1 MAELVGSNTTD
12 LRFSLTPERV
22 DATQRQTFLDNFGA
36 TGFAN
41 SKTTMENVAGSP
53 TVMDE
58 VSTSSTAMDA
68 VSTSST
74 AMDAVSTSSTAMD
87 AVSASQTARDAI
99 GTDGVGYDAVASVA
113 MAIGKYAA
121 GIAGLTPTNYADID
135 AVASDAN
142 AMDAVS
148 TSSTAMDAV
157 SASSTAMDAV
167 MASLT
172 ARSLLLQS
180 QFAAGSVWKDTN
192 ASQRI
197 WEQGE
202 TFDVVSNEIDFFF
215 EDEFSNS
222 EIDFHIA
229 FNGSTNKDR
238 EEGFRLELDFDEIDQ
253 LSIDTKYVGDER
265 QGANF
270 LAIKADQNV
279 LFETDT
285 NHGQITRNLD
295 TSGVTGTKNLRL
307 IYEQKGNINDT
318 FDMYFGII
326 TGE

>member
-68 VSTSST
+68 VS
-74 AMDAVSTSSTAMD
+74 
-87 AVSASQTARDAI
+87 ASQTARDAI

-121 GIAGLTPTNYADID
+121 GIAGLTPTNYADIN

-142 AMDAVS
+142 AMDAVSTSSTAMDAVS

-229 FNGSTNKDR
+229 FNGTTSKDR

-285 NHGQITRNLD
+285 NHGQTTRNLD

-307 IYEQKGNINDT
+307 IYEQKNFISDT

>member
-53 TVMDE
+53 TV
-58 VSTSSTAMDA
+58 
-68 VSTSST
+68 
-74 AMDAVSTSSTAMD
+74 
-87 AVSASQTARDAI
+87 
-99 GTDGVGYDAVASVA
+99 
-113 MAIGKYAA
+113 KYAA
-121 GIAGLTPTNYADID
+121 GIAGLTPTNYADIN

-142 AMDAVS
+142 
-148 TSSTAMDAV
+148 AMDAV

-265 QGANF
+265 QGTNF

-285 NHGQITRNLD
+285 NHGQTTRNLD

-307 IYEQKGNINDT
+307 IYEQKDAINDT